1 MSFGGFIGSYG
12 GGSSGGGGGSGDAKM
27 ISDGL
32 YNSIIIPTA
41 SMNESH
47 MVTPLISRPVFNTT
61 PLSLTIVC
69 PPLFFFPSLYLILH
83 NKYHHIPSSLRIIHY
98 SVFFLSFY
106 LLFNGLI
113 LTNLDLCRNLKW
125 RALEKWA

>member
-12 GGSSGGGGGSGDAKM
+12 GGGGGSSGGGGGGGSGDAKM

-69 PPLFFFPSLYLILH
+69 PFFSLYLI
-83 NKYHHIPSSLRIIHY
+83 
-98 SVFFLSFY
+98 V
-106 LLFNGLI
+106 
-113 LTNLDLCRNLKW
+113 
-125 RALEKWA
+125 

>member
-69 PPLFFFPSLYLILH
+69 PPLFFSL
-83 NKYHHIPSSLRIIHY
+83 SL
-98 SVFFLSFY
+98 SNS
-106 LLFNGLI
+106 
-113 LTNLDLCRNLKW
+113 T
-125 RALEKWA
+125 

>member
-69 PPLFFFPSLYLILH
+69 PPIF
-83 NKYHHIPSSLRIIHY
+83 
-98 SVFFLSFY
+98 FFLS
-106 LLFNGLI
+106 LSNS
-113 LTNLDLCRNLKW
+113 T
-125 RALEKWA
+125 

>member
-69 PPLFFFPSLYLILH
+69 PLFFF
-83 NKYHHIPSSLRIIHY
+83 
-98 SVFFLSFY
+98 FFLS
-106 LLFNGLI
+106 LSNS
-113 LTNLDLCRNLKW
+113 T
-125 RALEKWA
+125 